1 MVRPMMRQ
9 KPCPL
14 LCFLLCLSLTVAG
27 LVSAAAGVAM
37 AQTAGYSQIVICSG
51 NGPTVVT
58 LDASG
63 NPVAPAK
70 PCADCP
76 DCITGQ
82 GFVAALPDIALGAE
96 PRFTAATP
104 TVLPAIVALR
114 LLQAASARAPPQ
126 KA

>member
-1 MVRPMMRQ
+1 MMR
-9 KPCPL
+9 PNPRPL
-14 LCFLLCLSLTVAG
+14 LCLLLCLSLMVAG
-27 LVSAAAGVAM
+27 LASAAAGVTM
-37 AQTAGYSQIVICSG
+37 AQAAGYSQIVICSG
-51 NGPTVVT
+51 NGPKVVT
-58 LDASG
+58 LDVSG

-82 GFVAALPDIALGAE
+82 GFVAALPDIALRAE

-104 TVLPAIVALR
+104 TVLPAMVVLH